1 MNLTSEIQPARVPGC
16 WQLVCRQPPFPSF
29 STCPPN
35 QELLSGQTDPCHIIR
50 SLQWGFAQIHAGNG
64 KWKWVSFSFN
74 LLKNKREMKLWK
86 YSVSLGYDCT
96 LWVTAEGKEKPK
108 CTDESTAISFQIL
121 GIKLVTQ
128 CSSWKALGEGT
139 DQAACIWAFF
149 LSQITHVSLPT
160 PQGLVMHCSSL
171 SSCWNLQT
179 EGILQPTGDWGQ
191 APFLPLFPARL
202 QRSSVEG
209 HQAGTAAGCLQPRP
223 SALPS
228 FLLAFHII
236 SLFKTPGNSQHYT
249 WMIYLLIC

>member
-160 PQGLVMHCSSL
+160 PRGLVMHSL
-171 SSCWNLQT
+171 PYLPAAIRRQKASFSLQV
-179 EGILQPTGDWGQ
+179 TGDKHH
-191 APFLPLFPARL
+191 
-202 QRSSVEG
+202 SCHS
-209 HQAGTAAGCLQPRP
+209 
-223 SALPS
+223 
-228 FLLAFHII
+228 
-236 SLFKTPGNSQHYT
+236 SQHGCSGARWKGT
-249 WMIYLLIC
+249 RLALLQAACSHVLLRCHPSYSHFI